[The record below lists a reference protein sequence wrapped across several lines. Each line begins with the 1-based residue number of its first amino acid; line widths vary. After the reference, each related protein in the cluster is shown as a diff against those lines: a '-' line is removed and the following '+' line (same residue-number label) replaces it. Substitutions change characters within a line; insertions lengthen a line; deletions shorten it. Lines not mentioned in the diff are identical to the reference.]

1 MSKYIDGLNE
11 ISKNNVNIN
20 RECGEIIEIAQQ
32 ILGKMLIKTTIQYN
46 TGGYFLSVEYT
57 NYNGDLVS
65 LEFQGTGITVINDA
79 ISPITFDASGYTLTI
94 LDENGYS
101 IYSGEGAF
109 EYNPTTDS
117 YIRVMVDF

>member
-46 TGGYFLSVEYT
+46 TGEYFIMVNYT

-65 LEFQGTGITVINDA
+65 LELRETGLTVINDA
-79 ISPITFDASGYTLTI
+79 ISPITFDSG
-94 LDENGYS
+94 GYAFTVS
-101 IYSGEGAF
+101 EEDGNLIYSGTEDF

-117 YIRVMVDF
+117 YIRVMVG